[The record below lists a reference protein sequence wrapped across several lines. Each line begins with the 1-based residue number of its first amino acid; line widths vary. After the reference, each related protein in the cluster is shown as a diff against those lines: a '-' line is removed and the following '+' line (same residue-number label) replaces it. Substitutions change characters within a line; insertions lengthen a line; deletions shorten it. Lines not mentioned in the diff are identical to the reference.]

1 MISLKTSFSWKWS
14 SGSLQENGGQRPVG
28 RERIKMA
35 EHYVGLGLGRSEG
48 MDKASGRA
56 LYAGD
61 YREEGMLELALVRSP
76 VSHGILE
83 ELDFSAL
90 PKDVLVFTAKDL
102 AVNVVED
109 VIEDQPVLADRHVR
123 FKGEPVAIVAAD
135 TRERAREAAA
145 LAKVVCRPLTV
156 VRDVAD
162 AADPEFPA
170 LHEKGN
176 LLVDFENEKGSVEQ
190 GFADSALILEQDFE
204 TPVQDHGYMEP
215 EACFARI
222 DGEGRLL
229 AYTSTQN
236 VFHDHRM
243 IRRAL
248 GLAPDQVR
256 VKAATVGGGF
266 GGKDGNTAQIFA
278 AAVAWLT
285 KRPAKLVFDRRES
298 LETSYKR
305 HGVRM
310 HVKMGFSRDG
320 RILAFDGTGDLD
332 TGAYAGLG
340 PAVLGLFTEH
350 FAGPYEIPNVH
361 IKSRLWYTN
370 KPAAHAMR
378 GFGAPQGAF
387 ATETL
392 ISRAAE
398 KLGLDPI
405 EIRLENALETGK
417 YGALGQKMEHCVDF
431 KGALELIRTSDLWKS
446 RETNRDPYVGYG
458 IAGGHLSCGLGKNIP
473 DTASVVVE
481 ETKPG
486 YYRIRVGFVDIGQG
500 SRTALKAM
508 AADALETDLDHIEMI
523 MSDTAETL
531 DCGSAAGSRSTFIA
545 GNALLAAVKE
555 FRRKRAEEGGA
566 APLAATGHAS
576 FPESAK
582 AFSTPGF
589 PHAMYTFIAQAVK
602 LRLDPVTGNVILL
615 DVAAATEA
623 GRIINPLSM
632 AGQIQGGVAMSVGYA
647 LGENCVFEDGRLL
660 NADFSTYLM
669 PTSLDVPHIASYH
682 VDAYEQA
689 GPMGVKGAAEVST
702 VSIAPAI
709 GGAIEQIS
717 GARLNSL
724 PFDIDKI
731 LQAMEK
737 KEEKQ

>member
-1 MISLKTSFSWKWS
+1 M
-14 SGSLQENGGQRPVG
+14 
-28 RERIKMA
+28 
-35 EHYVGLGLGRSEG
+35 
-48 MDKASGRA
+48 
-56 LYAGD
+56 
-61 YREEGMLELALVRSP
+61 
-76 VSHGILE
+76 
-83 ELDFSAL
+83 
-90 PKDVLVFTAKDL
+90 
-102 AVNVVED
+102 
-109 VIEDQPVLADRHVR
+109 
-123 FKGEPVAIVAAD
+123 
-135 TRERAREAAA
+135 
-145 LAKVVCRPLTV
+145 
-156 VRDVAD
+156 
-162 AADPEFPA
+162 
-170 LHEKGN
+170 
-176 LLVDFENEKGSVEQ
+176 
-190 GFADSALILEQDFE
+190 
-204 TPVQDHGYMEP
+204 
-215 EACFARI
+215 
-222 DGEGRLL
+222 

-243 IRRAL
+243 ICRAL
-248 GLAPDQVR
+248 GLTSDQVR

-350 FAGPYEIPNVH
+350 FAGPYDIPNVH

-392 ISRAAE
+392 ISRAAG

-405 EIRLENALETGK
+405 EIRLKNALETGK

-431 KGALELIRTSDLWKS
+431 KGALELIRASDLWKS
-446 RETNRDPYVGYG
+446 REANRDPYVGYG

>member
-1 MISLKTSFSWKWS
+1 
-14 SGSLQENGGQRPVG
+14 
-28 RERIKMA
+28 MA

-56 LYAGD
+56 MYAGD

-123 FKGEPVAIVAAD
+123 FKGEPVAIVAAA

-162 AADPEFPA
+162 AADPKFPS

-243 IRRAL
+243 ICRAL

-285 KRPAKLVFDRRES
+285 KRPAKLVCDRRES
-298 LETSYKR
+298 LETSYNR

-310 HVKMGFSRDG
+310 HVKMGVSRDG
-320 RILAFDGTGDLD
+320 RILACDGTGDLD
-332 TGAYAGLG
+332 SGADAGLG
-340 PAVLGLFTEH
+340 PAVLGLCTEH
-350 FAGPYEIPNVH
+350 FAGPYDISNVH

-392 ISRAAE
+392 ISRAAG

-405 EIRLENALETGK
+405 EIRLKNALETGK

-431 KGALELIRTSDLWKS
+431 KGALELIRASDLWKS
-446 RETNRDPYVGYG
+446 REANRDPYVGYG

-500 SRTALKAM
+500 SSTALKAM

-602 LRLDPVTGNVILL
+602 VRLDPVTGNVILL

-632 AGQIQGGVAMSVGYA
+632 AGQIQGGVTMSVGYA

>member
-1 MISLKTSFSWKWS
+1 
-14 SGSLQENGGQRPVG
+14 
-28 RERIKMA
+28 
-35 EHYVGLGLGRSEG
+35 
-48 MDKASGRA
+48 
-56 LYAGD
+56 
-61 YREEGMLELALVRSP
+61 MLELALVRSP

-145 LAKVVCRPLTV
+145 LVKVVCRPLVV

-162 AADPEFPA
+162 AANPEFPA
-170 LHEKGN
+170 LHGDGN

-222 DGEGRLL
+222 DGDGRLL

-243 IRRAL
+243 ICRAL

-350 FAGPYEIPNVH
+350 FAGPYDIPNVH

-392 ISRAAE
+392 ISRAAG

-405 EIRLENALETGK
+405 EIRLKNALETGK

-446 RETNRDPYVGYG
+446 REANRDPYVGYG

>member
-1 MISLKTSFSWKWS
+1 
-14 SGSLQENGGQRPVG
+14 
-28 RERIKMA
+28 MA
-35 EHYVGLGLGRSEG
+35 EHYVGLGRSEG

-56 LYAGD
+56 MYAGD

-123 FKGEPVAIVAAD
+123 FKGEPVAIVAAA

-145 LAKVVCRPLTV
+145 LVKVVCRPLVV

-162 AADPEFPA
+162 AANPEFPA
-170 LHEKGN
+170 LHGDGN

-243 IRRAL
+243 ICRAL
-248 GLAPDQVR
+248 GLASDQVR

-350 FAGPYEIPNVH
+350 FAGPYDIPNVH

-392 ISRAAE
+392 ISRAAG
-398 KLGLDPI
+398 KLELDPI
-405 EIRLENALETGK
+405 EIRLKNALETGK

-431 KGALELIRTSDLWKS
+431 KGALELIRASDLWKS
-446 RETNRDPYVGYG
+446 REANRDPYVGYG

-555 FRRKRAEEGGA
+555 FRRKRVEEGGA

-669 PTSLDVPHIASYH
+669 PTSLDVPHITSYH

>member
-1 MISLKTSFSWKWS
+1 
-14 SGSLQENGGQRPVG
+14 
-28 RERIKMA
+28 MA

-145 LAKVVCRPLTV
+145 LVKVVCRPLVV

-162 AADPEFPA
+162 AANPEFPA
-170 LHEKGN
+170 LHGDGN

-222 DGEGRLL
+222 DGDGRLL

-243 IRRAL
+243 ICRAL

-350 FAGPYEIPNVH
+350 FAGPYDIPNVH

-370 KPAAHAMR
+370 KLAAHAMR

-392 ISRAAE
+392 ISRAAG

-405 EIRLENALETGK
+405 EIRLKNALETGK

-446 RETNRDPYVGYG
+446 REANRDPYVGYG

>member
-1 MISLKTSFSWKWS
+1 
-14 SGSLQENGGQRPVG
+14 
-28 RERIKMA
+28 
-35 EHYVGLGLGRSEG
+35 
-48 MDKASGRA
+48 
-56 LYAGD
+56 
-61 YREEGMLELALVRSP
+61 MLELSLVSSP

-145 LAKVVCRPLTV
+145 LVKVVCRPLVV

-162 AADPEFPA
+162 AANPEFPA
-170 LHEKGN
+170 LHGDGN

-222 DGEGRLL
+222 DGDGRLL

-243 IRRAL
+243 ICRAL

-350 FAGPYEIPNVH
+350 FAGPYDIPNVH

-392 ISRAAE
+392 ISRAAG

-405 EIRLENALETGK
+405 EIRLKNALETGK

-446 RETNRDPYVGYG
+446 REANRDPYVGYG

>member
-1 MISLKTSFSWKWS
+1 
-14 SGSLQENGGQRPVG
+14 
-28 RERIKMA
+28 MA

-145 LAKVVCRPLTV
+145 LVKVVCRPLVV

-162 AADPEFPA
+162 AANPEFPA
-170 LHEKGN
+170 LHGDGN

-222 DGEGRLL
+222 DGDGRRL

-243 IRRAL
+243 ICRAL

-350 FAGPYEIPNVH
+350 FAGPYDIPNVH

-392 ISRAAE
+392 ISRAAG

-405 EIRLENALETGK
+405 EIRLKNALETGK

-446 RETNRDPYVGYG
+446 REANRDPYVGYG

>member
-1 MISLKTSFSWKWS
+1 
-14 SGSLQENGGQRPVG
+14 
-28 RERIKMA
+28 MA

-123 FKGEPVAIVAAD
+123 FKGEPVAIVAAA

-145 LAKVVCRPLTV
+145 LVKVVCRPLVV

-162 AADPEFPA
+162 AANPEFPA
-170 LHEKGN
+170 LHGDGN

-243 IRRAL
+243 ICRAL
-248 GLAPDQVR
+248 GLASDQVR

-350 FAGPYEIPNVH
+350 FAGPYDIPNVH

-392 ISRAAE
+392 ISRAAG
-398 KLGLDPI
+398 KLELDPI
-405 EIRLENALETGK
+405 EIRLKNALETGK

-431 KGALELIRTSDLWKS
+431 KGALELIRASDLWKS
-446 RETNRDPYVGYG
+446 REANRDPYVGYG

-555 FRRKRAEEGGA
+555 FRKKRVEEGGA

-669 PTSLDVPHIASYH
+669 PTSLDVPHITSYH

>member
-1 MISLKTSFSWKWS
+1 
-14 SGSLQENGGQRPVG
+14 
-28 RERIKMA
+28 MA

-56 LYAGD
+56 MYAGD

-83 ELDFSAL
+83 ELDFSEL

-135 TRERAREAAA
+135 TRARAREAAA

-243 IRRAL
+243 ICRAL
-248 GLAPDQVR
+248 GLSGDQVR

-392 ISRAAE
+392 ISRAAG

-473 DTASVVVE
+473 DTASVTVE
-481 ETKPG
+481 EAEPG

-500 SRTALKAM
+500 SRTALEAM
-508 AADALETDLDHIEMI
+508 AADALETDLNHIELI

-531 DCGSAAGSRSTFIA
+531 DCGSTAGSRSTFIA
-545 GNALLAAVKE
+545 GNALLAAVRE
-555 FRRKRAEEGGA
+555 FRRNRAEEGGA
-566 APLAATGHAS
+566 AGQAAPEAAADREASETAPAWESPGFGAGQAPLASATGHAS
-576 FPESAK
+576 FPESSK
-582 AFSTPGF
+582 AFATAGF